1 MTTLYEVIYQI
12 WALAFPSSILS
23 TYADLISLLTFVNT
37 LILLYGVIIIP
48 VWRLSTWFLRRSKR

>member
-12 WALAFPSSILS
+12 WVLAFPSSIIS